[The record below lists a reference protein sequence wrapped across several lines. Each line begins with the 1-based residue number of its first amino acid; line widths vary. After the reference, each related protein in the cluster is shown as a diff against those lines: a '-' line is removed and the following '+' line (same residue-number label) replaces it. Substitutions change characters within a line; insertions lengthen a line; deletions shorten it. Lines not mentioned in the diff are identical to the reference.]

1 MTTHLLTFKLTSI
14 YAHRNQCL
22 TSSSCLKI
30 IQWVLPT
37 SIYCNFT
44 VNSKIKFNSDSLLMC
59 NYYIIKVH
67 EQLGKV

>member
-1 MTTHLLTFKLTSI
+1 MTTHILTFKLTFA

-22 TSSSCLKI
+22 TSSSCLKT
-30 IQWVLPT
+30 IQWVFPT

-44 VNSKIKFNSDSLLMC
+44 GNSKITFYSDSLQMC

-67 EQLGKV
+67 DQLGKV